1 MRRSDYIAGKKFDK
15 KPSNGPKG
23 TFLISMAYFPEGTE
37 MEDLVGGKVIISN
50 KNLEVCTQ
58 VNMEYFSLNGDNVID
73 GFDKMLSKITK
84 ESL

>member
-1 MRRSDYIAGKKFDK
+1 
-15 KPSNGPKG
+15 
-23 TFLISMAYFPEGTE
+23 